1 MISTVERIL
10 FLREIPLL
18 SGFSLDEL
26 WQVAKVVDEESFEKG
41 ETFIWEGDVGDAL
54 YLILSGDVL
63 VHQGEK
69 ELNRQGPGGMIGE
82 LALLDNEPRS
92 ASITALTEVQ
102 SLRID
107 RGQFEDIMHA
117 NPAAAIGVIKVL
129 TRRLRD
135 QSDRTPGLTK
145 EQMEKLAQEQP
156 SDNKEST

>member
-1 MISTVERIL
+1 MI
-10 FLREIPLL
+10 
-18 SGFSLDEL
+18 
-26 WQVAKVVDEESFEKG
+26 
-41 ETFIWEGDVGDAL
+41 
-54 YLILSGDVL
+54 
-63 VHQGEK
+63 
-69 ELNRQGPGGMIGE
+69 
-82 LALLDNEPRS
+82 DNEPRS